1 MTQEKI
7 KLLEF
12 LTNFMIGGT
21 ERQVVNLARGLDRS
35 RFDLHVGCLGRS
47 GDFLN
52 HVEGNSIPVSEYR
65 INSLRNHT
73 TLREQWKFARYLKRN
88 RIQIVHSYG
97 FYSNVFSVPP
107 ACLVRTPVVIASI
120 RDTGDHLTPMQ
131 RRVQKAICGF
141 SDHILA
147 NSNAVRRQLVED
159 GYNPGKIGVIRN
171 GIIIPNPSGG
181 SARGFFHRELGLPE
195 NARLI
200 AVVSRLNPLKGIE
213 YFLEAAAILA
223 ARFEDVYF
231 PIVGDGI
238 DPEYTAG
245 LKDLAARLGL
255 GRRVIFT
262 GFRLDISSILPD
274 LLVSVLPS
282 LSEGLSNVLLESMA
296 AGVPVVATNVGGN
309 PEAVEE
315 GVTGIL
321 VPPRNP
327 AALADAVGTLLENQ
341 DLAIRFGASGRRR
354 IEVHFSLDRMV
365 QDTQKLYAELLR
377 NVQPAQRCA
386 DQLHGHEQS

>member
-1 MTQEKI
+1 LGI
-7 KLLEF
+7 R
-12 LTNFMIGGT
+12 I
-21 ERQVVNLARGLDRS
+21 ARGFNGKR
-35 RFDLHVGCLGRS
+35 VGALREPGLGKQYGLKLGRRCEGIYGS
-47 GDFLN
+47 LELA
-52 HVEGNSIPVSEYR
+52 VEVYIRYSRPLIPVSEYR

-73 TLREQWKFARYLKRN
+73 TLREQWKFAGYLKRN

-107 ACLVRTPVVIASI
+107 ACLVRAPVVITSI
-120 RDTGDHLTPMQ
+120 RDTGDPLTPMQ

-141 SDHILA
+141 SDHVLA
-147 NSNAVRRQLVED
+147 NSNAVRDRLVAD
-159 GYNPGKIGVIRN
+159 GYNPDKIGVIQN
-171 GIIIPNPSGG
+171 GIVIPEPSDS
-181 SARGFFHRELGLPE
+181 SARGFFHREFGLPE

-223 ARFEDVYF
+223 ARFDDVYF

-245 LKDLAARLGL
+245 LKDHAARLGL

-262 GFRLDISSILPD
+262 GFRLDISAILPD
-274 LLVSVLPS
+274 LLISVLPS
-282 LSEGLSNVLLESMA
+282 LSEGLSNVLLEPMA

-309 PEAVEE
+309 PEVVEE

-321 VPPRNP
+321 VPPRDP
-327 AALADAVGTLLENQ
+327 AALADAVGTILENQ
-341 DLAIRFGASGRRR
+341 GLAIRFGASGRRR
-354 IEVHFSLDRMV
+354 VEVYFSLDRMV
-365 QDTQKLYAELLR
+365 QDTQKLYFELLR
-377 NVQPAQRCA
+377 NAQRAPRRA
-386 DQLHGHEQS
+386 DQRHGHEQS